1 MELVV
6 CQKNSALISSY
17 VTHSHS
23 TTEFIIQK
31 EGETITT
38 VGGEEFILKE
48 GSVLIVPPNF
58 EHSSRSKG
66 LFRDYYFRVKELP
79 YKNAFVVND
88 QGGMIASTFNL
99 VHQVYTQKEIGYER
113 ITDTLTDAIK
123 LLIDKNAAKTYKYPF
138 VEEFKNLIY
147 HNVANPDFTIGAEV
161 KKLGFSNDYF
171 RRCFKEDLG
180 VTAHDYLTTLR
191 LEQAKKL
198 LRHELSLS
206 VEEIAFEC
214 GFSDN
219 FYFSRLFKKTYGVSP
234 LNYRKSK

>member
-1 MELVV
+1 MELVI
-6 CQKNSALISSY
+6 CQKSSMPMSSY
-17 VTHSHS
+17 STHDHS
-23 TTEFIIQK
+23 TTEIIIQA

-38 VGGEEFILKE
+38 VGTEEFILKE
-48 GSVLIVPPNF
+48 GSVLIVPPNC
-58 EHSSRSKG
+58 EHSGKSKG
-66 LFRDYYFRVKELP
+66 LFRDYFFRVKDLP

-88 QGGMIASTFNL
+88 QGGMIMATFNL
-99 VHQVYTQKEIGYER
+99 VHQVYTQKEIGYEL

-147 HNVANPDFTIGAEV
+147 HNVSNPDFLISAEV
-161 KKLGFSNDYF
+161 KKLGFSDDYF

-180 VTAHDYLTTLR
+180 VTAHDYLTSLR

-198 LRHELSLS
+198 LRHELSFS

-234 LNYRKSK
+234 LNYRKTN